1 MGKDSE
7 LLHAVKVE
15 DVVTVQKIASKLK
28 AKSSKLLGC
37 LDICTDKFPYFVTP
51 GGGGYSH

>member
-15 DVVTVQKIASKLK
+15 DVVTVQKITSKLR
-28 AKSSKLLGC
+28 AKSSKYS
-37 LDICTDKFPYFVTP
+37 DITSSEVVSNTKQIKAFPIL
-51 GGGGYSH
+51 S